1 MFDNAK
7 IYNEPDSQI
16 YKDANTLQKM
26 VQEFEGKEPPK
37 QVAPVNGRA
46 SQKHSN
52 TASDGSVGQRMEDTM
67 MKIIDGLL
75 SSVGKKCVI
84 FIPMKAYKSTY

>member
-26 VQEFEGKEPPK
+26 VQEFEGREPPK
-37 QVAPVNGRA
+37 PVAPVNGRP

-52 TASDGSVGQRMEDTM
+52 TAIDGSVGPRMEDTM
-67 MKIIDGLL
+67 VKIIDGLL
-75 SSVGKKCVI
+75 NSTDKKYL
-84 FIPMKAYKSTY
+84 FLSP

>member
-26 VQEFEGKEPPK
+26 VQEFEGKELPK
-37 QVAPVNGRA
+37 PAAPTNGRT

-52 TASDGSVGQRMEDTM
+52 TATDGNVGPRMEETM
-67 MKIIDGLL
+67 MKIVDGLL
-75 SSVGKKCVI
+75 SSVDKK
-84 FIPMKAYKSTY
+84 